1 MKPAQNPYGGFAGV
15 YDYLMSDMPY
25 GEWLGWLDAYWEL
38 NGRPSRVV
46 DLGCGTGTISLP
58 LAASGLRVVGIDI
71 SETMLSVA
79 QHKEAAARSDTP
91 FAGSVQWSCQ
101 DMRGWVW
108 PEPAD
113 SVISLCDCMS
123 YLLTEDDVRRT
134 IGRVWEG
141 LAPGGTFIFDMH
153 HRNRIE
159 EYAAGE
165 PFILDEDDVSYI
177 WTCELDEG
185 TGTVTHRLSFFI
197 REGDRYVKVVETH
210 RQRAYAEKTIVRLLE
225 EAGFEN
231 IRSFADFSFEPID
244 DDSTLRMFFAAR
256 KPA

>member
-1 MKPAQNPYGGFAGV
+1 MISVQNPYGGFAGV

-25 GEWLGWLDAYWEL
+25 GDWLGWLDAYWEL

-46 DLGCGTGTISLP
+46 DLGCGTGTISIP

-79 QHKEAAARSDTP
+79 QHKEAAARSETP
-91 FAGSVQWSCQ
+91 MAGNVQWSRQ
-101 DMRGWVW
+101 DMREWSW

-113 SVISLCDCMS
+113 SAISLCDCMS

-134 IGRVWEG
+134 IERVWEG

-153 HRNRIE
+153 HRNQME
-159 EYAAGE
+159 EYAFNE
-165 PFILDEDDVSYI
+165 PFILDEEDVSYI
-177 WTCELDEG
+177 WTCELDDR
-185 TGTVTHRLSFFI
+185 TVTVTHRLSFFI
-197 REGDRYVKVVETH
+197 REGDRYVKVAETH
-210 RQRAYAEKTIVRLLE
+210 RQRAYPAETIVTLLE
-225 EAGFEN
+225 EAGFTDVQ
-231 IRSFADFSFEPID
+231 SYSDFSFEPID